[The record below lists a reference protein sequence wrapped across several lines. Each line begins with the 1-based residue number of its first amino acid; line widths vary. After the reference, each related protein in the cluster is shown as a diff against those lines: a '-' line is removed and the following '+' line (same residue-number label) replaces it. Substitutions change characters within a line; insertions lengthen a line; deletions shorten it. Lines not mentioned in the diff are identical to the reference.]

1 MRAAVYTH
9 EKIFCCDHTIDW
21 KGDSM
26 DKTLSLIILSLML
39 TAAVNG
45 FAIGIVKTSA
55 LSSAGEYIIY
65 FKDRS
70 ELSQISLQCLVE
82 NVFWN
87 IGAALALCSQVSAE
101 ALQNMGFAVYP
112 NSNVSIHTTLSS
124 LRIVGDVKKVY
135 QEQTGFGN
143 ISSAWSWAVSRVGAD
158 VAWRFFNTLGYNVT
172 IAILDTGIDPTHPLI
187 AGKLAGW
194 IEFDRKGRPVC
205 SDPHDTY
212 GHGTWVASIAAGGD
226 GERYVFGVAPGARII
241 SALVLPAGSGTD
253 AQVLAGLDWALKPY
267 DCMGKPLDVGRVNV
281 VSMSFGA
288 PGNYSNVFLPAIEK
302 LIENGIVAVAAI
314 GNEGPYTSSNPGNIW
329 GVIGVGA
336 TDFNDEITWFSSYE
350 HVEWPDPPATWPF
363 GGGYPK
369 TYEKPDVVAPG
380 TDVPGAFPGGL
391 IAIGSGTSASTPIV
405 AGIAGIVSSILYS
418 KGLRGPQLVM
428 QVYNIVTSTT
438 DPVSSPGSGKG
449 LVNMFKAVAKA
460 LEYQVSSLKINV
472 YPYETPI
479 SPLSRVAARVSGLYR
494 EAQLSIY
501 VAGAEV
507 YRGVYT
513 PGDIIEFVVPPTHVE
528 GNEVIVAGIEKDLV
542 YYGKTLIYVNPAVYL
557 PIKNASRMANIS
569 SGAVLDVAVAGV
581 GIGDLIAIYIGDNIA
596 DLDTADLRGWMH
608 ANLIV
613 PYVERGDWYNITVY
627 DYSNPSIVL
636 SHPLYISKP
645 VMAKEIEVVNRT
657 YIVNNTIVDVHRLY
671 SLLPLLINTKS
682 YYVAGEEGYIEISSP
697 INISVEKVEIVSK
710 PSNAVDVK
718 VLNISKLYANVYRVW
733 IEPVPKTMFT
743 SAEAIVTIY
752 IRVNDTEVQYT
763 TTLSIL
769 PQKPEEEIAKMV
781 SGMVDAV
788 ARNMTTIET
797 SLESRLNSIAAEVES
812 IRGVE
817 SKVEGAI
824 NNISALNQ
832 TIHSYYKDVSSKVD
846 TVSKGLIASIALA
859 VTAIALAVIAVVRRG
874 R

>member
-1 MRAAVYTH
+1 M
-9 EKIFCCDHTIDW
+9 
-21 KGDSM
+21 S
-26 DKTLSLIILSLML
+26 KTLSLILLSVVLI
-39 TAAVNG
+39 AAVNG
-45 FAIGIVKTSA
+45 LAIGIAKAGS
-55 LSSAGEYIIY
+55 LSNASEYIIY

-70 ELSQISLQCLVE
+70 ELSQISLQCMVE
-82 NVFWN
+82 SIFWN
-87 IGAALALCSQVSAE
+87 IGAALALCNQGSAE
-101 ALQNMGFAVYP
+101 ALRNMGFAVYP
-112 NSNVSIHTTLSS
+112 NSNVSIHSTLSS
-124 LRIVGDVKKVY
+124 LRIVGDVKRVY

-143 ISSAWSWAVSRVGAD
+143 ISSAWSWAISRVGAD
-158 VAWRFFNTLGYNVT
+158 IAWRFFNALGYNVT

-187 AGKLAGW
+187 AGKLVGW
-194 IEFDRKGRPVC
+194 IEFDRKGKPVC

-226 GERYVFGVAPGARII
+226 GERYVFGVAPEARII

-253 AQVLAGLDWALKPY
+253 AQVLAGLDWVLKPY
-267 DCMGKPLDVGRVNV
+267 DCMGRPLDVGRVNV

-336 TDFNDEITWFSSYE
+336 TDFNDETTWFSSYE
-350 HVEWPDPPATWPF
+350 YVEWPDPPATWPF
-363 GGGYPK
+363 EGEYPK

-428 QVYNIVTSTT
+428 QVYNILTSST
-438 DPVSSPGSGKG
+438 DPVSSPGAGKG

-460 LEYQVSSLKINV
+460 LEYQIYSLKIGV

-479 SPLSRVAARVSGLYR
+479 SPLSRVAARISGLY
-494 EAQLSIY
+494 EETQLSIY

-513 PGDIIEFVVPPTHVE
+513 PGSIIEFVVPPTHVE
-528 GNEVIVAGIEKDLV
+528 GNEVIVAGIEESHV
-542 YYGKTLIYVNPAVYL
+542 YYGKTLIYINPAIYL
-557 PIKNASRMANIS
+557 PIKNASRIANIS
-569 SGAVLDVAVAGV
+569 SGAVLDIGVGGV
-581 GIGDLIAIYIGDNIA
+581 GIGDLIAIYIGDSIA
-596 DLDTADLRGWMH
+596 GLDTAGLRGWMH

-645 VMAKEIEVVNRT
+645 VMAKEVEVINRT
-657 YIVNNTIVDVHRLY
+657 YIVNNTIVNEHRLY
-671 SLLPLLINTKS
+671 TLLPLLVNTKS

-697 INISVEKVEIVSK
+697 INISVDRVEIVAK
-710 PSNAVDVK
+710 PSNAIDVRI
-718 VLNISKLYANVYRVW
+718 LNISKPYANVYRVW
-733 IEPVPKTMFT
+733 IEPIPKTAFT
-743 SAEAIVTIY
+743 SAEAIATIY
-752 IRVNDTEVQYT
+752 IRVNGTEVRYI

-769 PQKPEEEIAKMV
+769 SQKPEEEMAKMV
-781 SGMVDAV
+781 GSMVDAV
-788 ARNMTTIET
+788 TRNMTIIET
-797 SLESRLNSIAAEVES
+797 SLENRLNSIAAEIES

-832 TIHSYYKDVSSKVD
+832 TIHSYYKDMSGKVD
-846 TVSKGLIASIALA
+846 TISKGLMASIALA
-859 VTAIALAVIAVVRRG
+859 VTAIALAVIAIVRRG